1 MQRMEAKQEEAAIKA
16 RPHQNLPLRL
26 LPAALVVGMVVLSTG
41 CSEAPDN
48 AQQNRGVTDTE
59 IVLGVGT
66 DLSGATAIWGVGA
79 TNAARMRF
87 DAANLAGGVH
97 GRQIRYVVE
106 DTSYQVPKAISAAN
120 KLINRDNVL
129 AMVLSV
135 GTPLN
140 NAVMP
145 IQFEA
150 GVPNLFPISG
160 GRQMVEPFHPMKFTQ
175 RGIYYDEVRAS
186 VKYFAENK
194 GKTVPCVIYQDTD
207 YGVEILA
214 GAQDQAAAM
223 NIELA
228 AVSAHKPTETEF
240 TAAILRLR
248 NAGCDLVL
256 MGTVHRDTILVLDT
270 ARKMGWEGVSWVG
283 NNAAYA
289 QVIANQKSGEG
300 YYSFVHMAKLY
311 ADDEMS
317 DAVRAWWDAYVERY
331 GDEPGLAAMEGYRAA
346 DLTVLALQRAGRDLS
361 TQGLLTALESI
372 SDYTDIF
379 GYRISFGPNK
389 HNGATESVLS
399 QVQNGRWVKL
409 QEAITY

>member
-1 MQRMEAKQEEAAIKA
+1 MATLKMYGWK
-16 RPHQNLPLRL
+16 LC
-26 LPAALVVGMVVLSTG
+26 ALSMLTILFSGCGGASEPQTTG
-41 CSEAPDN
+41 TP
-48 AQQNRGVTDTE
+48 NRGVTDSE

-79 TNAARMRF
+79 TNGARMRF
-87 DAANLAGGVH
+87 DEANEAGGVH
-97 GRQIRYVVE
+97 GRTIRYVVE

-145 IQFEA
+145 MQFEA

-160 GRQMVEPFHPMKFTQ
+160 GRQMVEPFHPLKFTQ

-186 VKYFAENK
+186 VKYFVEEKA
-194 GKTVPCVIYQDTD
+194 KTTPCVIYQDTD
-207 YGVEILA
+207 YGVEILE

-223 NIELA
+223 GIELA
-228 AVSAHKPTETEF
+228 AVSSHKPTETEF
-240 TAAILRLR
+240 TAAILRLKKA
-248 NAGCDLVL
+248 NCDLVL
-256 MGTVHRDTILVLDT
+256 MGTVHRDTILVLDA
-270 ARKMGWEGVSWVG
+270 ARKMGWEGVAWVG

-289 QVIANQKSGEG
+289 QVIADQESGQG

-311 ADDEMS
+311 ADDDMS
-317 DAVRAWWDAYVERY
+317 PQVRAWWDKYVELY
-331 GDEPGLAAMEGYRAA
+331 NDEPGLAAMEGYRAA
-346 DLTVLALQRAGRDLS
+346 DLTVLALERAGRDL
-361 TQGLLTALESI
+361 TTDGLVKALESI
-372 SDYTDIF
+372 TDYTDIF
-379 GYRISFGPNK
+379 GYNVSFGPDK
-389 HNGATESVLS
+389 HSGATESVLS

-409 QEAITY
+409 EQAITY